1 MKVYEFRDEQY
12 DLVLIQMVDSH
23 SIKMV
28 DSELNLI
35 WLLSGKMTS
44 D

>member
-1 MKVYEFRDEQY
+1 MKIFEFGNEQS

-23 SIKMV
+23 SMKTIDK
-28 DSELNLI
+28 ELDLM
-35 WLLSGKMTS
+35 SS